1 MENIEGLEKKH
12 GGPDR
17 IIGVD
22 NKIEAYLKLVEAEKV
37 LKNQEL
43 TVFEREKT
51 PEEMEI
57 IYEVFERLPDFIREY
72 GADQKRFISS
82 KQVHIL
88 DETSPHTK
96 GIRSFLERDTPG
108 RYSPSSGRIEILPEG
123 LSYVRLAHVLVHE
136 LMHVNSFFSIT
147 SKKDGEGTEQS
158 LRASFRRFGVS
169 VNEKGKTEES
179 LFNFINEAV
188 TEELT
193 KRFCEK
199 YFQDI
204 RLLRDSFIA
213 LKDKKKQVEFLD
225 SPTFSVLGELLDP
238 QSLYSYTN
246 ERAGFASLVELLY
259 EKNKNEFDSYED
271 VFKLF
276 SQAMFKGHLL
286 PIARLIEKTFGK
298 GSFRTIG
305 QKTKDESP
313 SVVDTLSS
321 LYADSSPEPKD
332 KSKQEKPV

>member
-1 MENIEGLEKKH
+1 MNQIRFYFSHIIIPLKKQNQLFH
-12 GGPDR
+12 
-17 IIGVD
+17 
-22 NKIEAYLKLVEAEKV
+22 LC
-37 LKNQEL
+37 KN
-43 TVFEREKT
+43 T
-51 PEEMEI
+51 MI
-57 IYEVFERLPDFIREY
+57 
-72 GADQKRFISS
+72 ADQVVR
-82 KQVHIL
+82 
-88 DETSPHTK
+88 
-96 GIRSFLERDTPG
+96 
-108 RYSPSSGRIEILPEG
+108 PE
-123 LSYVRLAHVLVHE
+123 
-136 LMHVNSFFSIT
+136 
-147 SKKDGEGTEQS
+147 Q
-158 LRASFRRFGVS
+158 
-169 VNEKGKTEES
+169 KT
-179 LFNFINEAV
+179 L
-188 TEELT
+188 
-193 KRFCEK
+193 
-199 YFQDI
+199 
-204 RLLRDSFIA
+204 
-213 LKDKKKQVEFLD
+213 EFLD